1 MKRLVLLLA
10 FAMVLTG
17 CKVRVDSHITVDDDG
32 SGTFAIEMSLDEE
45 FRELSE
51 ESGEGGIDFEE
62 GIEDIP
68 SGWSVEPFVDG
79 EFEGIRAAVDFSDFA
94 DLDRRLVELAESGDA
109 DTSAPTFLDQS
120 GLTRDG
126 DRFTF
131 TTELTGLDDDL
142 ADFGGGGE
150 GDFTLEGFDPAALF
164 QQVFEIRFVVSL
176 PGTIVSNNADSVVG
190 NTLTWKIGFED
201 QGRTLQAVSDI
212 GGGGSSVPALG
223 VVALVVAVLLGLVL
237 FLRKRRPG
245 TPKGPVVSPPTGPV
259 DGGESLAD
267 PWTNRGEETADV
279 GEAAHPSA

>member
-1 MKRLVLLLA
+1 MKRLVLLLT
-10 FAMVLTG
+10 FAIVLTG
-17 CKVRVDSHITVDDDG
+17 CKVRVDSHIAVDEDG

-79 EFEGIRAAVDFSDFA
+79 EFEGIRAAVDFTDFA
-94 DLDRRLVELAESGDA
+94 DLDQRLIELAESGDA

-126 DRFTF
+126 DQFTF
-131 TTELTGLDDDL
+131 TTELTGLEDDL

-164 QQVFEIRFVVSL
+164 EQVFEIRFVVSL
-176 PGTIVSNNADSVVG
+176 PGTIVSNNADSVDG
-190 NTLTWKIGFED
+190 NTLTWNVGFED
-201 QGRTLQAVSDI
+201 EGRTLQAVSDV
-212 GGGGSSVPALG
+212 GGSSSSVPVLG
-223 VVALVVAVLLGLVL
+223 VVALVVAVVLGLAL
-237 FLRKRRPG
+237 FLRRRRPG
-245 TPKGPVVSPPTGPV
+245 TPKGHVADPPDGPV
-259 DGGESLAD
+259 TGGDSLAD
-267 PWTNRGEETADV
+267 PWAGVDEETADV
-279 GEAAHPSA
+279 GEPAHPSA